1 MYSSQS
7 NNTAGGDIIN
17 GPKNTYVNQF
27 GARPS
32 PLAALYARLR
42 AADSDEHYTSLI
54 ADKLQHFCTQSTDGD
69 VRGLADKL
77 KAANREDLEAMAK
90 RLKEDAAK
98 LVARHQ
104 TSPIAQDIITM
115 VLSKI
120 YTDFVLHVTPAI
132 QAEQPR
138 SVIDQLISDRVVDSA
153 MQMLGDNDV
162 MLTDTDVLGL
172 LFFLGGNCHIRW
184 DKC

>member
-1 MYSSQS
+1 M
-7 NNTAGGDIIN
+7 N
-17 GPKNTYVNQF
+17 GPKNTYINQA
-27 GARPS
+27 GRRTS

-42 AADSDEHYTSLI
+42 QADSTEHYTSQI
-54 ADKLQHFCTQSTDGD
+54 ADRLQHFCTQSTDGD
-69 VRGLADKL
+69 IRGLTEKL
-77 KAANREDLEAMAK
+77 REASREDLEIMAK

-132 QAEQPR
+132 QAGQPR
-138 SVIDQLISDRVVDSA
+138 PIIDQLISERVVDSA
-153 MQMLGDNDV
+153 MDMLGDNDV

-172 LFFLGGNCHIRW
+172 LFFLAGNCHIRW